1 MKPRD
6 TQSRIAGAGSSSA
19 RVDVTPSEA
28 TVFDR
33 FRQVLDHP
41 TFRKMAPGKSMLYLQ
56 LLRWSHGNG
65 KELVE
70 ASRLEMCAWTGLA
83 LETIKKYLPQL
94 LSDGLVRLARES
106 TPINAAAYEVL
117 WLDPPS
123 PTLSHTDPRAISYYI
138 DQLNAKE
145 LDECARIAV
154 LLTREERRQIQS
166 TVSDSLRTLGI
177 PWNYDLIKKL
187 IKWYHLTHSPY
198 RDQLER
204 DHPDWFAPP

>member
-1 MKPRD
+1 MRTGDMPL
-6 TQSRIAGAGSSSA
+6 GAGSSST
-19 RVDVTPSEA
+19 RVDGTPSEM
-28 TVFDR
+28 TVLDR

-41 TFRKMAPGKSMLYLQ
+41 AFRKMAPGKSILYLQ

-94 LSDGLVRLARES
+94 VADGLVRLVRES

-117 WLDPPS
+117 WMAPAS
-123 PTLSHTDPRAISYYI
+123 PTGSHTDPTAISYYV
-138 DQLNAKE
+138 DQLNEKDLA
-145 LDECARIAV
+145 ECARIAV

-166 TVSDSLRTLGI
+166 TVSESLRTLGI
-177 PWNYDLIKKL
+177 PWNYALIKKL
-187 IKWYHLTHSPY
+187 ITWYHLTHSPY
-198 RDQLER
+198 RDQLEH
-204 DHPDWFAPP
+204 DHPDWFTAS